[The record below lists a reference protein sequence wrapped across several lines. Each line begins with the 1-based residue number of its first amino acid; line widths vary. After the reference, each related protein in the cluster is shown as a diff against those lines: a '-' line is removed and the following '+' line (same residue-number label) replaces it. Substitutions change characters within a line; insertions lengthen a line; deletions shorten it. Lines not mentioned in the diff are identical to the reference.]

1 MSVWEPGIGTR
12 STERPWH
19 VRCIAQT
26 RVRQAE
32 RILSEG
38 AAGLP
43 DAELLRVVLGGRDEV
58 LAGRLL
64 SRGLSS
70 LRRASAGELLLEAGM
85 NAALAGRVIAALE
98 LGRRVAL
105 APAADRRRLLRARDV
120 AAVLWGRV
128 AHLPHEEFWA
138 VLMNARLQEIRC
150 VQIARGGLTQC
161 SVSPREAFA
170 PALVH
175 RAPAI
180 VFVHNHP
187 SGDPAPSGED
197 QRLQLLL
204 DEAGHALGVRVVDHL
219 VLAEAGLHSAVEGA
233 CGPPDAVSLVPREGV
248 G

>member
-1 MSVWEPGIGTR
+1 MSPTSFSGPSCARCLRACARPTTRSRRSSRSARASDRSHFWTGVSVWEPGIETR

-19 VRCIAQT
+19 VRCTAQT

-43 DAELLRVVLGGRDEV
+43 DAE
-58 LAGRLL
+58 
-64 SRGLSS
+64 
-70 LRRASAGELLLEAGM
+70 
-85 NAALAGRVIAALE
+85 
-98 LGRRVAL
+98 
-105 APAADRRRLLRARDV
+105 LLRARDV

-175 RAPAI
+175 RAPA
-180 VFVHNHP
+180 VAFVHNHP

>member
-1 MSVWEPGIGTR
+1 VAQALHWAGTV
-12 STERPWH
+12 P
-19 VRCIAQT
+19 
-26 RVRQAE
+26 AE

-38 AAGLP
+38 AAGLS
-43 DAELLRVVLGGRDEV
+43 DAELLRVVLGAREDL

-64 SRGLSS
+64 SRGLPA
-70 LRRASAGELLLEAGM
+70 LRRASAGELLLEPGM
-85 NAALAGRVIAALE
+85 SSALAVRVLASLE

-105 APAADRRRLLRARDV
+105 APASGRPRLLRAQDV
-120 AAVLWGRV
+120 ASVLWSRL

-175 RAPAI
+175 RAPA
-180 VFVHNHP
+180 VAFVHNHP

-204 DEAGHALGVRVVDHL
+204 DEAGHALSVRVVDHL
-219 VLAEAGLHSAVEGA
+219 VLAESGVHSAVEGA
-233 CGPPDAVSLVPREGV
+233 CPPPDPVSLVPRDGV

>member
-1 MSVWEPGIGTR
+1 MAQALHWAGTV
-12 STERPWH
+12 P
-19 VRCIAQT
+19 
-26 RVRQAE
+26 AE

-38 AAGLP
+38 AAGLS
-43 DAELLRVVLGGRDEV
+43 DAELLRVVLGARDDL

-64 SRGLSS
+64 SRGLPA

-85 NAALAGRVIAALE
+85 GSALAARVLAALE

-105 APAADRRRLLRARDV
+105 APASVRPRLLRALDV
-120 AAVLWGRV
+120 ASVLWSRL

-175 RAPAI
+175 RAPA
-180 VFVHNHP
+180 VAFVHNHP

-204 DEAGHALGVRVVDHL
+204 DEAGHALSVRVVDHL
-219 VLAEAGLHSAVEGA
+219 VLAESGVHSAVEGA
-233 CGPPDAVSLVPREGV
+233 CPPPDPVSLVPRDGV

>member
-1 MSVWEPGIGTR
+1 MAQALHWAGTV
-12 STERPWH
+12 P
-19 VRCIAQT
+19 
-26 RVRQAE
+26 AE

-38 AAGLP
+38 AAGLS
-43 DAELLRVVLGGRDEV
+43 DAELLRVVLGAREDL

-64 SRGLSS
+64 SRGLPA
-70 LRRASAGELLLEAGM
+70 LRRASAGELLLEPGM
-85 NAALAGRVIAALE
+85 SSALAVRVLASLE

-105 APAADRRRLLRARDV
+105 APASGRPRLLRAQDV
-120 AAVLWGRV
+120 ASVLWSRL

-175 RAPAI
+175 RAPA
-180 VFVHNHP
+180 VAFVHNHP

-204 DEAGHALGVRVVDHL
+204 DEAGHALSVRVVDHL
-219 VLAEAGLHSAVEGA
+219 VLAESGVHSAVEGA
-233 CGPPDAVSLVPREGV
+233 CPPPDPVSLVPRDGV